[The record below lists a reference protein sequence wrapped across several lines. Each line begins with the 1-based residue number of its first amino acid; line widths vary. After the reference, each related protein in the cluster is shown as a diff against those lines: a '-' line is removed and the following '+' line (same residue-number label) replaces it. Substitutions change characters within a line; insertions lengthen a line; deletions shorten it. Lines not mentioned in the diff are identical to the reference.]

1 MDEDVK
7 MCPFCKKKP
16 IIDKR
21 TSRLSSG
28 STYDEW
34 KLHCSNPTGLSTIWH
49 SIRSEAVSKWN
60 EMVARIEKER
70 KDLGR

>member
-1 MDEDVK
+1 MK
-7 MCPFCKKKP
+7 ICLFCKKKP

-21 TSRLSSG
+21 TNRLPDG

-34 KLHCSNPTGLSTIWH
+34 KLHCENAAGLSTIWR
-49 SIRSEAVSKWN
+49 SIRSEAVPKWN

-70 KDLGR
+70 KELGR

>member
-21 TSRLSSG
+21 ASRLSDS

-60 EMVARIEKER
+60 EMVTHIEKER